1 MAAAAGTGAGKGRT
15 PTLNEDIEQDINLDD
30 ESRSFNDYTERIVLK
45 KGHERCPLWISP
57 DNHIFLEA
65 TSPLYRIVTDFLIAI
80 AEPVSRPTFI
90 HEYLLT
96 KYSLYAAVSVGL
108 SQTDI
113 IDTLRK
119 FAKNEDLP
127 FEVKD
132 FIIDNSKQYGKARLV
147 LKEGVYY
154 IETNDVLTRNK
165 LREIPAVRVAELR
178 AQAWNMQEEERK
190 KKSLSTEQ
198 FY

>member
-1 MAAAAGTGAGKGRT
+1 
-15 PTLNEDIEQDINLDD
+15 
-30 ESRSFNDYTERIVLK
+30 
-45 KGHERCPLWISP
+45 LWISP

-165 LREIPAVRVAELR
+165 LREIPAVREAELR

>member
-1 MAAAAGTGAGKGRT
+1 MK
-15 PTLNEDIEQDINLDD
+15 
-30 ESRSFNDYTERIVLK
+30 
-45 KGHERCPLWISP
+45 
-57 DNHIFLEA
+57 
-65 TSPLYRIVTDFLIAI
+65 
-80 AEPVSRPTFI
+80 
-90 HEYLLT
+90 
-96 KYSLYAAVSVGL
+96 
-108 SQTDI
+108 
-113 IDTLRK
+113 K

-154 IETNDVLTRNK
+154 IETNDIVTRNK
-165 LREIPAVRVAELR
+165 LREIPAVREAEQR
-178 AQAWNMQEEERK
+178 AKAWNLQEEERK